1 MNAIEAVNVTK
12 VYPNGVV
19 ANRNVNFS
27 ALVGE
32 IHAVVGENGAGKT
45 TLMKILFGME
55 KPTSGEIRI
64 FGKPVQLNSPHDA
77 IALGVGM
84 VHQHFMLVPSFTVAE
99 NIMLGIEPRKGLF
112 SLDFKRMEQI
122 INEYAKR
129 MNFELPLWEKV
140 MDLPVGVKQR
150 VEIMKALI
158 RGAKVLILDEPSSVL
173 TPQEVNELFAVLRNL
188 AGQGITIIFIT
199 HKLNEVKQIADRIT
213 IMREGRVV
221 GTYRNE
227 ELSESQIVELMI
239 GRKFEYDISKSK
251 AVAGEPLLTVKN
263 LNYFREDRA
272 HILKNVSFV
281 LRAGEILAI
290 AGLEGNGQKELVEIL
305 TGLREKASGE
315 VLMNDR
321 NVLGLK
327 PWQLRELGI
336 SHIPD
341 DRIEIGS
348 ALDMT
353 VAENMISDR
362 YDRSPFSGRVLYKKR
377 VVVDFAKDLINKFSV
392 RVKSP
397 TTLMRM
403 LSGGNMQKVVV
414 ARELTNEPKIVIA
427 NQPTH
432 GIDVASSEFIRK
444 KLLQMR
450 NEGKGVLLIST
461 DLQEV
466 LQIADRILVLY
477 KGEIVAHLQNENLT
491 ETDLGFYMLGTKRQ
505 SQEELEE
512 LLAL

>member
-1 MNAIEAVNVTK
+1 MKAIEAINVTK
-12 VYPNGVV
+12 IYPNGVV

-27 ALVGE
+27 AEVGE

-45 TLMKILFGME
+45 TLMKILFGIE
-55 KPTSGEIRI
+55 RPTSGEIRV
-64 FGKPVQLNSPHDA
+64 FERPVQINSPHDA
-77 IALGVGM
+77 IALGIGM
-84 VHQHFMLVPSFTVAE
+84 VHQHFMLVSSFTVAE
-99 NIMLGIEPRKGLF
+99 NIMLGIEPRKGL
-112 SLDFKRMEQI
+112 SLDFKKMEQL
-122 INEYAKR
+122 INEYAKKL
-129 MNFELPLWEKV
+129 NFELPIWERV

-158 RGAKVLILDEPSSVL
+158 RGAKILILDEPSSVL
-173 TPQEVNELFAVLRNL
+173 TPQEVNELFVVLKNL
-188 AGQGITIIFIT
+188 ASSGITVIFIT

-221 GTYRNE
+221 GTYKNE
-227 ELSESQIVELMI
+227 ELTEAQIVELMI
-239 GRKFEYDISKSK
+239 GRKFEYDI
-251 AVAGEPLLTVKN
+251 VRNVREAGEPLLIVRN
-263 LNYFREDRA
+263 LNYFREDKA
-272 HILKNVSFV
+272 HILKNINFV

-315 VLMNDR
+315 VLLDGK

-327 PWQLRELGI
+327 PWQLRSLGI
-336 SHIPD
+336 SHIPE

-362 YDRSPFSGRVLYKKR
+362 YDKAPFSGKILYRKRNVLS
-377 VVVDFAKDLINKFSV
+377 FAERLIKDFSV
-392 RVKSP
+392 KVKSP

-414 ARELTNEPKIVIA
+414 ARELTNEPRIVIA

-450 NEGKGVLLIST
+450 DEGKGVLLVST

-466 LQIADRILVLY
+466 LQIADRILVMY
-477 KGEIVAHLQNENLT
+477 KGEIVAHLKNENLT
-491 ETDLGFYMLGTKRQ
+491 ETDLGYYMLGTKRQ
-505 SQEELEE
+505 SEDELKE
-512 LLAL
+512 LLRV